1 MSNMYYRL
9 CDGLTDKGT
18 LISASD
24 DVYKHILNL
33 DRDFY
38 KSIYLFNE
46 TQYKEFQERG
56 SVAGMKDV
64 VTNKLAFDFDDA
76 NNPDNARK
84 DALSLI
90 KRLTDNAIPEESIQ
104 IFFSGSKG
112 FEVSVDLKDTM
123 LTPVEAKNIASNL
136 AKDLKSFDTSIYNA
150 TRIFRVP
157 LTKHNKTGL
166 YKVPLSLDDL
176 SVSTVEQVKSNAK
189 VNYTPDDIAG
199 AWKPAVL
206 SGVLKKLKDTT
217 PKLEKTMASI
227 VSDLDFS
234 SIDWSK
240 KPEKLSPEKYAL
252 SLGFFES
259 GERSHALM
267 ILGASNRA
275 LGMDET
281 HNYYALKA
289 AADLQSQRTGSD
301 KFSKDE
307 IWKNIVSQIYSPLWM
322 GGTYSVKTDAL
333 LQKINMHIPAS
344 IKQQDMKDVV
354 GISEGYEA
362 FKHYARN
369 IAENTMEVGIP
380 SLDRQL
386 NFQRGRL
393 YSILGSPGSGKCH
406 GKGTPIMMFDGTVKK
421 VEDVKVGDLLMGDDS
436 TPRTVLTLARGEEM
450 LYNVTQANGD
460 DYVVNESHI
469 LSLKGNSTTKRQ
481 YSYGEVFDVP
491 LKEYMNKTDDFK
503 KRVKGYKVAVDFS
516 KKELEI
522 NPYILGAWLGDGTT
536 SKPEFTAAVCEKP
549 LIDYINSWAD
559 SQDLYASMKEYDS
572 GILTIRI
579 NGERQVNP
587 FLNTLRELKL
597 TEGKHIPHHY
607 LTSNREDRLQLL
619 AGLLDTD
626 GHFDIKKG
634 TFEFSQSNEVL
645 MDQVVFLI
653 RSLGFKTTKSTEMKH
668 YKSFTKGK
676 WYEGV
681 SKSHRL
687 YISGDN
693 LNEIPTKIERKKA
706 PAQDRQRFQDLTE
719 IEVGPIGKGEYFG
732 FELDGNHRYLLGD
745 FTVTHNTSLALNMIN
760 HTSKNSYHSM
770 FFSFDM
776 SQYDVI
782 QKLTQRHTGMKRD
795 ELYDIYTSDNLAEIE
810 KVNNILQD
818 NYSNVSFVFKTGQS
832 IDEIKESIVKRE
844 QLLGIDIPLIIV
856 DYLELVQSKFSDP
869 TQASAEVIQGLRE
882 IAINTNKIVI
892 VLLQPNKMSST
903 VDQPITSYNAAKG
916 SASVAQ
922 AVTAMLTVHRP
933 GYSSRTPEDDN
944 FFSIDCVKNRTG
956 QLFHVDLNW
965 EGLTGR
971 LRELEEIEALTLQEL
986 LQRKREQAGNGGGLF

>member
-9 CDGLTDKGT
+9 CGHLADKGV
-18 LISASD
+18 LIPTTE
-24 DVYKHILNL
+24 DVYKHVSNL
-33 DRDFY
+33 DVDHY
-38 KSIYLFNE
+38 KSIFLFNE
-46 TQYKEFQERG
+46 EQYQEFKQRG

-64 VTNKLAFDFDDA
+64 VTNKLAFDFDSADF
-76 NNPDNARK
+76 PDVARR
-84 DALSLI
+84 DALILV
-90 KRLTDNAIPEESIQ
+90 KRLMDHAIPEESIQ

-112 FEVSVDLKDTM
+112 FEVSVELKDTM
-123 LTPVEAKNIASNL
+123 LTPTEAKNIASNL

-227 VSDLDFS
+227 VSDLDYS

-393 YSILGSPGSGKCH
+393 YSILGSPGSGK
-406 GKGTPIMMFDGTVKK
+406 
-421 VEDVKVGDLLMGDDS
+421 
-436 TPRTVLTLARGEEM
+436 
-450 LYNVTQANGD
+450 
-460 DYVVNESHI
+460 
-469 LSLKGNSTTKRQ
+469 
-481 YSYGEVFDVP
+481 
-491 LKEYMNKTDDFK
+491 
-503 KRVKGYKVAVDFS
+503 
-516 KKELEI
+516 
-522 NPYILGAWLGDGTT
+522 
-536 SKPEFTAAVCEKP
+536 
-549 LIDYINSWAD
+549 
-559 SQDLYASMKEYDS
+559 
-572 GILTIRI
+572 
-579 NGERQVNP
+579 
-587 FLNTLRELKL
+587 
-597 TEGKHIPHHY
+597 
-607 LTSNREDRLQLL
+607 
-619 AGLLDTD
+619 
-626 GHFDIKKG
+626 
-634 TFEFSQSNEVL
+634 
-645 MDQVVFLI
+645 
-653 RSLGFKTTKSTEMKH
+653 
-668 YKSFTKGK
+668 
-676 WYEGV
+676 
-681 SKSHRL
+681 
-687 YISGDN
+687 
-693 LNEIPTKIERKKA
+693 
-706 PAQDRQRFQDLTE
+706 
-719 IEVGPIGKGEYFG
+719 
-732 FELDGNHRYLLGD
+732 
-745 FTVTHNTSLALNMIN
+745 TSLALNMIN

-795 ELYDIYTSDNLAEIE
+795 ELYDIYTSDNSTEIE
-810 KVNNILQD
+810 KVSGILQD
-818 NYSNVSFVFKTGQS
+818 NYANVSFVFKTGQS

-956 QLFHVDLNW
+956 QLFHVDLAWN
-965 EGLTGR
+965 GLRGT

-986 LQRKREQAGNGGGLF
+986 LQRKREQAGSGGGLF

>member
-18 LISASD
+18 LIPVTE
-24 DVYKHILNL
+24 DVYKHVSLEQ
-33 DRDFY
+33 DYY
-38 KSIYLFNE
+38 KSIFLFNE
-46 TQYKEFQERG
+46 QQYQEFKQRG

-76 NNPDNARK
+76 SNPDNARQ
-84 DALSLI
+84 DALTLI
-90 KRLTDNAIPEESIQ
+90 DRLRGNGISEESIQ

-112 FEVSVDLKDTM
+112 FEVSVELKDTL
-123 LTPVEAKNIASNL
+123 LTPTEAKNIASNL

-166 YKVPLSLDDL
+166 YKIPLSMDDITA
-176 SVSTVEQVKSNAK
+176 SAEVIKANAKSNF
-189 VNYTPDDIAG
+189 TPDDIAG

-234 SIDWSK
+234 SIDWTK
-240 KPEKLSPEKYAL
+240 KPDKLSPEKYAL
-252 SLGFFES
+252 SLGFFEA

-267 ILGASNRA
+267 ILGASNKA
-275 LGMDET
+275 MGMGET

-289 AADLQSQRTGSD
+289 AADLQSTRTGSD
-301 KFSKDE
+301 KFSKEE
-307 IWKNIVSQIYSPLWM
+307 IWKNIISQIYSPLWM
-322 GGTYSVKTDAL
+322 GGTYSVKTDPL

-362 FKHYARN
+362 FKYYAKN
-369 IAENTMEVGIP
+369 IEENTMQVGIRE
-380 SLDRQL
+380 LDRQL

-393 YSILGSPGSGKCH
+393 YSILGSPGSGK
-406 GKGTPIMMFDGTVKK
+406 
-421 VEDVKVGDLLMGDDS
+421 
-436 TPRTVLTLARGEEM
+436 
-450 LYNVTQANGD
+450 
-460 DYVVNESHI
+460 
-469 LSLKGNSTTKRQ
+469 
-481 YSYGEVFDVP
+481 
-491 LKEYMNKTDDFK
+491 
-503 KRVKGYKVAVDFS
+503 
-516 KKELEI
+516 
-522 NPYILGAWLGDGTT
+522 
-536 SKPEFTAAVCEKP
+536 
-549 LIDYINSWAD
+549 
-559 SQDLYASMKEYDS
+559 
-572 GILTIRI
+572 
-579 NGERQVNP
+579 
-587 FLNTLRELKL
+587 
-597 TEGKHIPHHY
+597 
-607 LTSNREDRLQLL
+607 
-619 AGLLDTD
+619 
-626 GHFDIKKG
+626 
-634 TFEFSQSNEVL
+634 
-645 MDQVVFLI
+645 
-653 RSLGFKTTKSTEMKH
+653 
-668 YKSFTKGK
+668 
-676 WYEGV
+676 
-681 SKSHRL
+681 
-687 YISGDN
+687 
-693 LNEIPTKIERKKA
+693 
-706 PAQDRQRFQDLTE
+706 
-719 IEVGPIGKGEYFG
+719 
-732 FELDGNHRYLLGD
+732 
-745 FTVTHNTSLALNMIN
+745 TSLALTMIN
-760 HTSKNSYHSM
+760 NTSKNNYHSM

-795 ELYDIYTSDNLAEIE
+795 ELYDIYTSDNSTEIE
-810 KVNNILQD
+810 KVSGILQD
-818 NYSNVSFVFKTGQS
+818 NYANVSFVFKTGQS

-933 GYSSRTPEDDN
+933 GYSSRTPEFDN
-944 FFSIDCVKNRTG
+944 YFSIDCVKNRTG
-956 QLFHVDLNW
+956 QLFHVDLAW
-965 EGLTGR
+965 SGLRGT
-971 LRELEEIEALTLQEL
+971 LRELEEIEALELQEL
-986 LQRKREQAGNGGGLF
+986 LQRKREQAGDGSLF

>member
-1 MSNMYYRL
+1 MNNFYYRL

-76 NNPDNARK
+76 SNPDNARQ
-84 DALSLI
+84 DAMTLI
-90 KRLTDNAIPEESIQ
+90 DRLRGNGISEESIQ

-136 AKDLKSFDTSIYNA
+136 AKDLASFDTSIYNA

-166 YKVPLSLDDL
+166 YKIPLSMDDITA
-176 SVSTVEQVKSNAK
+176 SAEVIKANAKSNF
-189 VNYTPDDIAG
+189 TPDDIAG

-227 VSDLDFS
+227 VSDLDYS

-393 YSILGSPGSGKCH
+393 YSILGSPGSGK
-406 GKGTPIMMFDGTVKK
+406 
-421 VEDVKVGDLLMGDDS
+421 
-436 TPRTVLTLARGEEM
+436 
-450 LYNVTQANGD
+450 
-460 DYVVNESHI
+460 
-469 LSLKGNSTTKRQ
+469 
-481 YSYGEVFDVP
+481 
-491 LKEYMNKTDDFK
+491 
-503 KRVKGYKVAVDFS
+503 
-516 KKELEI
+516 
-522 NPYILGAWLGDGTT
+522 
-536 SKPEFTAAVCEKP
+536 
-549 LIDYINSWAD
+549 
-559 SQDLYASMKEYDS
+559 
-572 GILTIRI
+572 
-579 NGERQVNP
+579 
-587 FLNTLRELKL
+587 
-597 TEGKHIPHHY
+597 
-607 LTSNREDRLQLL
+607 
-619 AGLLDTD
+619 
-626 GHFDIKKG
+626 
-634 TFEFSQSNEVL
+634 
-645 MDQVVFLI
+645 
-653 RSLGFKTTKSTEMKH
+653 
-668 YKSFTKGK
+668 
-676 WYEGV
+676 
-681 SKSHRL
+681 
-687 YISGDN
+687 
-693 LNEIPTKIERKKA
+693 
-706 PAQDRQRFQDLTE
+706 
-719 IEVGPIGKGEYFG
+719 
-732 FELDGNHRYLLGD
+732 
-745 FTVTHNTSLALNMIN
+745 TSLALNMIN

-810 KVNNILQD
+810 KVNGILQD
-818 NYSNVSFVFKTGQS
+818 NYANVSFVFKTGQS

-956 QLFHVDLNW
+956 QLFHVDLAW
-965 EGLTGR
+965 HGLKGT
-971 LRELEEIEALTLQEL
+971 LRELEEIEAQELQEL
-986 LQRKREQAGNGGGLF
+986 LQRKREAAGSGGSLF

>member
-18 LISASD
+18 LIPVTE
-24 DVYKHILNL
+24 DVYKHVSLEQ
-33 DRDFY
+33 DYY
-38 KSIYLFNE
+38 KSIFLFNE
-46 TQYKEFQERG
+46 QQYQEFKQRG

-76 NNPDNARK
+76 SNPDNARQ
-84 DALSLI
+84 DALTLI
-90 KRLTDNAIPEESIQ
+90 DRLRGNGISEESIQ

-112 FEVSVDLKDTM
+112 FEVSVELKDTL
-123 LTPVEAKNIASNL
+123 LTPTEAKNIASNL

-166 YKVPLSLDDL
+166 YKIPLSMDDITA
-176 SVSTVEQVKSNAK
+176 SAEVIKANAKSNF
-189 VNYTPDDIAG
+189 TPDDIAG

-234 SIDWSK
+234 SIDWTK
-240 KPEKLSPEKYAL
+240 KPDKLSPEKYAL
-252 SLGFFES
+252 SLGFFEA

-267 ILGASNRA
+267 ILGASNKA
-275 LGMDET
+275 MGMDET

-289 AADLQSQRTGSD
+289 AADLQSTRTGSD
-301 KFSKDE
+301 KFSKEE
-307 IWKNIVSQIYSPLWM
+307 IWKNIISQIYSPLWM
-322 GGTYSVKTDAL
+322 GGTYSVKTDPL

-362 FKHYARN
+362 FKHYAKN
-369 IAENTMEVGIP
+369 IEENTMQVGIRE
-380 SLDRQL
+380 LDRQL

-393 YSILGSPGSGKCH
+393 YSILGSPGSGK
-406 GKGTPIMMFDGTVKK
+406 
-421 VEDVKVGDLLMGDDS
+421 
-436 TPRTVLTLARGEEM
+436 
-450 LYNVTQANGD
+450 
-460 DYVVNESHI
+460 
-469 LSLKGNSTTKRQ
+469 
-481 YSYGEVFDVP
+481 
-491 LKEYMNKTDDFK
+491 
-503 KRVKGYKVAVDFS
+503 
-516 KKELEI
+516 
-522 NPYILGAWLGDGTT
+522 
-536 SKPEFTAAVCEKP
+536 
-549 LIDYINSWAD
+549 
-559 SQDLYASMKEYDS
+559 
-572 GILTIRI
+572 
-579 NGERQVNP
+579 
-587 FLNTLRELKL
+587 
-597 TEGKHIPHHY
+597 
-607 LTSNREDRLQLL
+607 
-619 AGLLDTD
+619 
-626 GHFDIKKG
+626 
-634 TFEFSQSNEVL
+634 
-645 MDQVVFLI
+645 
-653 RSLGFKTTKSTEMKH
+653 
-668 YKSFTKGK
+668 
-676 WYEGV
+676 
-681 SKSHRL
+681 
-687 YISGDN
+687 
-693 LNEIPTKIERKKA
+693 
-706 PAQDRQRFQDLTE
+706 
-719 IEVGPIGKGEYFG
+719 
-732 FELDGNHRYLLGD
+732 
-745 FTVTHNTSLALNMIN
+745 TSLALTMIN
-760 HTSKNSYHSM
+760 NTSKNNYHSM

-795 ELYDIYTSDNLAEIE
+795 ELYDIYTSDNSTEIE
-810 KVNNILQD
+810 KVSGILQD
-818 NYSNVSFVFKTGQS
+818 NYANVSFVFKTGQS

-933 GYSSRTPEDDN
+933 GYSSRTPEFDN
-944 FFSIDCVKNRTG
+944 YFSIDCVKNRTG
-956 QLFHVDLNW
+956 QLFHVDLAW
-965 EGLTGR
+965 SGLRGT
-971 LRELEEIEALTLQEL
+971 LRELEEIEALELQEL
-986 LQRKREQAGNGGGLF
+986 LQRKREQAGDGSLF